1 MGWREKKEGR
11 EEIGEMGEGSSS
23 LPLSLSPIPP
33 LFSLFYSKS
42 QILPCSATQAIIII
56 FKVVYHYLSKLH
68 FNYLIQVLVDEMDEM
83 DKDDMLIDDVYAKGD
98 ILLQLIAGQCKTTLE
113 TQLNELEEDWIDF
126 CRNTISVKTEVE
138 ATLSQWTE
146 YEENKEKLKEWLAEV
161 EENHNQYGNAA
172 ADIEMLKE
180 GLENNKVNFVY
191 I

>member
-1 MGWREKKEGR
+1 LGWREKKEGR